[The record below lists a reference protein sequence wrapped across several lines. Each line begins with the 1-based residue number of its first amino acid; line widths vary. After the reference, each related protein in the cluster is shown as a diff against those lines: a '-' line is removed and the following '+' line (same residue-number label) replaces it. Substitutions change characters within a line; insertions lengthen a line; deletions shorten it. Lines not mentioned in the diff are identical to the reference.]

1 MFLKV
6 DGHWINQ
13 DNITVAVQTA
23 SIVTVYTS
31 DSFGGVRLE
40 GEDAM
45 AMLAWLDD
53 RGNIDLLQWHAKSKR
68 RAARLAQMCECGHE
82 RGDHADG
89 RRMCLADA
97 KPMDGETVSVQCACA
112 HFRSRQPLA
121 ERALA
126 AGDQLAEA
134 HDPMSELYCR
144 NGGDQDDD

>member
-45 AMLAWLDD
+45 AMLAWLAE
-53 RGNIDLLQWHAKSKR
+53 RETDLLKWHAGVKRAEAR
-68 RAARLAQMCECGHE
+68 RAELCECGHS
-82 RGDHADG
+82 RAYHGG
-89 RRMCLADA
+89 QRRECLGDA